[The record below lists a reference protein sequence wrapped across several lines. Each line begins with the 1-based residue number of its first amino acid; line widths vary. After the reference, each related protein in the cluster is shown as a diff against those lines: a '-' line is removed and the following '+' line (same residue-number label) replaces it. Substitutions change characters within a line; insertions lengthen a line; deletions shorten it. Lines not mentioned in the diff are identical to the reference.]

1 MTSLVM
7 AVDKLNIPSLK
18 SWLAK
23 FEQHRAK
30 RKVYR
35 ETVKELNGLT
45 DRELKDIGITRSM
58 IHSVAME
65 THFDNQGDL

>member
-7 AVDKLNIPSLK
+7 AIDKLNITPLK

-23 FEQHRAK
+23 FAQGSLNR
-30 RKVYR
+30 RVYR
-35 ETVKELNGLT
+35 QTVKELNGLT

-58 IHSVAME
+58 IHSIAME
-65 THFDNQGDL
+65 THYDNQGDL